1 MSYETTQPS
10 WHAALEGH
18 DIVIISPQYWGDYW
32 VSKHWM
38 AYELSRRLRTV
49 FIEPPTWVGGLIR
62 SPWTQ
67 RAHFRRLLQPLR
79 RIDRQLCVLSPKFL
93 PRLIDRAPGAANQR
107 TVEMLHS
114 MGIRRPIVLNFGT
127 NFDLVTRLRGA
138 VTVYYCVDPP
148 FPDAGE
154 EKHQALTCQA
164 SDLVYAVSDA
174 YRQQLAPLCRAEQLH
189 VIPHGYA
196 FGHARRIDDD
206 SATACPQEMKGL
218 PRPILGYVGSIHDEY
233 VDLDRIEQLA
243 KRRPTSSIVL
253 IGPYRNNPLGRDLS
267 SDALRRLRHLPNVYL
282 LGPRHFL
289 DVPRYVKYF
298 DVCLL
303 LVNVKDYGVSALTT
317 QRTHFKWLA
326 YLAMGKPV
334 VAPRV
339 KEAESISSLVYL
351 TSDDESYLAA
361 IDQALAEDHT
371 RAGPRV
377 SYASEFSFER
387 TLDSIAGPIARCLN
401 RAPDA

>member
-1 MSYETTQPS
+1 MTQPS
-10 WHAALEGH
+10 WHAALEGY

-49 FIEPPTWVGGLIR
+49 FLEPPTWVGGLIR
-62 SPWTQ
+62 SPWAQ
-67 RAHFRRLLQPLR
+67 RANFHRFLKPLR
-79 RIDRQLCVLSPKFL
+79 RIDRQLSVLSPKFF
-93 PRLIDRAPGAANQR
+93 PRFIDRAPHAANQR
-107 TVEMLHS
+107 TVKLLHNL
-114 MGIRRPIVLNFGT
+114 GIRRPIVLNFGT
-127 NFDLVTRLRGA
+127 NFDLVTRLCGA

-148 FPDAGE
+148 FPEAGE
-154 EKHQALTCQA
+154 ERDQALTCQV

-196 FGHARRIDDD
+196 YSHARCIDDD
-206 SATACPQEMKGL
+206 SSTVCPPEMQGL

-233 VDLDRIEQLA
+233 VDIDRIERIA

-253 IGPYRNNPLGRDLS
+253 IGPYHNNPLGRDLS
-267 SDALRRLRHLPNVYL
+267 SDALRRLRQLPNVYL

-298 DVCLL
+298 DICLL
-303 LVNVKDYGVSALTT
+303 LVNIKEYGESALTNK
-317 QRTHFKWLA
+317 RTHFKWLA

-339 KEAESISSLVYL
+339 YEADSIASLVYL
-351 TSDDESYLAA
+351 VDDDDSYLAA
-361 IDQALAEDHT
+361 VDKALAEDQSN
-371 RAGPRV
+371 RIPRI
-377 SYASEFSFER
+377 SYASQFSFDK
-387 TLDSIAGPIARCLN
+387 TLTSIMLPIAERLN
-401 RAPDA
+401 SAANSQ